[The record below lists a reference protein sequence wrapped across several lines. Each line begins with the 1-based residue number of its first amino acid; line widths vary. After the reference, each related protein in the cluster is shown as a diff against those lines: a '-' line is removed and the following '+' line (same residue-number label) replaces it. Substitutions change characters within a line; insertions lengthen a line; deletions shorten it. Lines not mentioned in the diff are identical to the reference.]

1 MKKNAAVD
9 GVWPCGCHAG
19 ISDSYGFRKLLTGDG
34 HPECDDHAQLRARAE
49 AADKYWSGKMGINP
63 PVTADEAREIIAT
76 SNREQERAL
85 RAAIARAEAAEAQLA
100 SLRRD
105 WLTDERVGAAVVRVG
120 LRACDDWER
129 GIRTNWTVWALV
141 VITDILRE
149 AGVEVNE

>member
-85 RAAIARAEAAEAQLA
+85 RAAIARAEAAEA
-100 SLRRD
+100 
-105 WLTDERVGAAVVRVG
+105 AVVRVG